1 MYTVDGLD
9 EQGGSVQKAQEV
21 GTSVMAGNG
30 TLVVRGEDGRPR
42 GELIRTG
49 ADAMVMEMS
58 MQGRRGNKGGV
69 ERGLRN
75 V

>member
-1 MYTVDGLD
+1 
-9 EQGGSVQKAQEV
+9 
-21 GTSVMAGNG
+21 MAGNG